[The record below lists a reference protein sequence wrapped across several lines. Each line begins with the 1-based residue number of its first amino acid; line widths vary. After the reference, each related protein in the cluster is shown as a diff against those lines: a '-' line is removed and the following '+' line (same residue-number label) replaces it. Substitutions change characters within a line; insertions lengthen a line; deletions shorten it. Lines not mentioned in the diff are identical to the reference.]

1 MRHHEPLSPES
12 PGLSTGNG
20 ERMSVDA
27 AGDRVAELL
36 DRWLAG
42 VEVHARYLALDDA
55 AYASV
60 QDWPRHQRPTRW
72 IVDLARSRCVELK
85 RQLAER
91 RERGDDSFADALEL
105 MAFLTNLLG
114 SEHVERYIPLPDP
127 GGAKRPRPADPPPAA
142 AAAASPAAAAPPT
155 ATPTSAATHDA
166 ESPTAKVPA
175 ARPSPASRSAPRSAP
190 RAKSAAGTRG
200 TARAPDSAR
209 AARTAQPAAADT
221 AGPSGAS
228 DARSATVI
236 ADAVRLL
243 NWGRPWPQLASL
255 IARLADR
262 PAEAEVWEI
271 LRRHRA
277 EIEAQARPP
286 VE

>member
-1 MRHHEPLSPES
+1 
-12 PGLSTGNG
+12 
-20 ERMSVDA
+20 MSVDA

-42 VEVHARYLALDDA
+42 VETHARYLALDDA

-85 RQLAER
+85 RQLTER

-127 GGAKRPRPADPPPAA
+127 GGAKRPRPADPPPPAPS
-142 AAAASPAAAAPPT
+142 AASQAAAAPSAGTLP
-155 ATPTSAATHDA
+155 SAATHSD

-175 ARPSPASRSAPRSAP
+175 ARPSQASRAVPRSAP

-200 TARAPDSAR
+200 TARAPATAR
-209 AARTAQPAAADT
+209 AARTAQPVAADT
-221 AGPSGAS
+221 AGPSGASDTRS

>member
-1 MRHHEPLSPES
+1 
-12 PGLSTGNG
+12 
-20 ERMSVDA
+20 MSVGA

-36 DRWLAG
+36 DRWMAG
-42 VEVHARYLALDDA
+42 VEMHARYLALDDA
-55 AYASV
+55 AYASA

-72 IVDLARSRCVELK
+72 IVELARSRCVELK
-85 RQLAER
+85 RQLGER
-91 RERGDDSFADALEL
+91 QARGDDGFADALEL

-114 SEHVERYIPLPDP
+114 SEHVERFIPLPDP
-127 GGAKRPRPADPPPAA
+127 SGAKRPRPAETPLAALPAAAPPAA
-142 AAAASPAAAAPPT
+142 ATHTAESPPAKAPAARSSPAARA
-155 ATPTSAATHDA
+155 
-166 ESPTAKVPA
+166 
-175 ARPSPASRSAPRSAP
+175 AP
-190 RAKSAAGTRG
+190 RAKAGTGTRG
-200 TARAPDSAR
+200 TARAPASAR
-209 AARTAQPAAADT
+209 TARAAQPAAAAT
-221 AGPSGAS
+221 AGPSGGS
-228 DARSATVI
+228 DTRNDARSATVI

-243 NWGRPWPQLASL
+243 NWGRPWPELASL

>member
-42 VEVHARYLALDDA
+42 VEMHARYLGLDDA

-127 GGAKRPRPADPPPAA
+127 GGAKRPRQADPPPAA
-142 AAAASPAAAAPPT
+142 ASAASPAASPAAAAPPA
-155 ATPTSAATHDA
+155 ATPPSAAT
-166 ESPTAKVPA
+166 T
-175 ARPSPASRSAPRSAP
+175 ASRTRS
-190 RAKSAAGTRG
+190 S
-200 TARAPDSAR
+200 
-209 AARTAQPAAADT
+209 
-221 AGPSGAS
+221 
-228 DARSATVI
+228 
-236 ADAVRLL
+236 
-243 NWGRPWPQLASL
+243 
-255 IARLADR
+255 
-262 PAEAEVWEI
+262 
-271 LRRHRA
+271 
-277 EIEAQARPP
+277 
-286 VE
+286 

>member
-1 MRHHEPLSPES
+1 
-12 PGLSTGNG
+12 
-20 ERMSVDA
+20 MSVDA

-42 VEVHARYLALDDA
+42 VEMHARYLGLDDA

-142 AAAASPAAAAPPT
+142 PPAAALPA
-155 ATPTSAATHDA
+155 ATPPAVTTAAATPPAAAKQIA
-166 ESPTAKVPA
+166 ESPPPKAPA
-175 ARPSPASRSAPRSAP
+175 ARPTTVPRAAP
-190 RAKSAAGTRG
+190 RAKSTAGTRG
-200 TARAPDSAR
+200 T
-209 AARTAQPAAADT
+209 
-221 AGPSGAS
+221 
-228 DARSATVI
+228 
-236 ADAVRLL
+236 
-243 NWGRPWPQLASL
+243 
-255 IARLADR
+255 
-262 PAEAEVWEI
+262 
-271 LRRHRA
+271 
-277 EIEAQARPP
+277 
-286 VE
+286 